1 MGDLVIYSRMYLQL
15 VEDRQPVIEVDQ
27 HTKWLSVFAQISS
40 RQSGDGKTYRALT
53 MVLDRISSF
62 YRNIALLSALALSF
76 LFQQI
81 TMPSD
86 ELVHSGRHELKRA
99 GVFLA
104 VMGMCAFLASIVII
118 LILDNT
124 TKSITTP
131 AALRTFC
138 SRFSY
143 LLFLPTVLVMAG
155 LCAVMAQLAILVEV
169 LYNPGWEYYA
179 LVCVMVLTLARL
191 LYWYIVVQPYR
202 L

>member
-15 VEDRQPVIEVDQ
+15 VEDRQPVIETIRGWQ
-27 HTKWLSVFAQISS
+27 NISGS
-40 RQSGDGKTYRALT
+40 DH
-53 MVLDRISSF
+53 
-62 YRNIALLSALALSF
+62 
-76 LFQQI
+76 
-81 TMPSD
+81 D